1 MNEYEIVFSPA
12 AAKNL
17 GELPRQIQ
25 QRIDEKI
32 ISLTQA
38 PRPFG
43 SIKLKGADDL
53 YRFRVGDY
61 RVIYEIVDDKL
72 LVLII
77 KIAHRK
83 EVYR

>member
-1 MNEYEIVFSPA
+1 MSEYEIFFSPS
-12 AAKNL
+12 AAKDL
-17 GELPRQIQ
+17 RDLPKQIQ
-25 QRIDEKI
+25 QRIDEKFV
-32 ISLTQA
+32 SLAQD

-61 RVIYEIVDDKL
+61 RVIYEIADEKL
-72 LVLII
+72 IVLVI